1 MANRLAQVRL
11 WHYTWYRNR
20 NFLHCLHSVTV
31 IKAKGF
37 RTMFGDLKS
46 TVKGALYPGE
56 VILEQIRRLLQAEA
70 KTKLVGLGPEVSC
83 ESLLEKLDRLYSD
96 VGAATESLTEA
107 YQLKQGETEEVVAF
121 TSRLDNRIR

>member
-1 MANRLAQVRL
+1 M
-11 WHYTWYRNR
+11 
-20 NFLHCLHSVTV
+20 

-83 ESLLEKLDRLYSD
+83 ESLWKSSIDSTVMSARQQVTNY
-96 VGAATESLTEA
+96 
-107 YQLKQGETEEVVAF
+107 
-121 TSRLDNRIR
+121 

>member
-1 MANRLAQVRL
+1 
-11 WHYTWYRNR
+11 
-20 NFLHCLHSVTV
+20 
-31 IKAKGF
+31 
-37 RTMFGDLKS
+37 MFGDLKS

-56 VILEQIRRLLQAEA
+56 VILEQIRRSLQAEA